1 MWECNRLGNW
11 KAGDGDWLQA
21 WQDSETEQHLLTS
34 LFPSSLPDFI
44 LLPAPSRL
52 PLALS
57 WYFPENAHSWGSL
70 RWLGSNTH
78 PWACHWGQGKGMFQL
93 VYRTSPPPPPDS
105 STLPPPPGSGPLCL
119 APSAPASPWLA
130 VPSLPSGPNQ
140 GLPWLPLHPLVTLLA
155 VSLHGCIPAWCCYIV
170 TWYVFELFV
179 SFQGNHE
186 GCLQLSPASTI
197 YQVS

>member
-105 STLPPPPGSGPLCL
+105 STTLTLPTWPSGCFWNPPACH
-119 APSAPASPWLA
+119 PSRARLWSPMPRSLR
-130 VPSLPSGPNQ
+130 PSLPMACC
-140 GLPWLPLHPLVTLLA
+140 TLTA
-155 VSLHGCIPAWCCYIV
+155 FRS
-170 TWYVFELFV
+170 
-179 SFQGNHE
+179 
-186 GCLQLSPASTI
+186 
-197 YQVS
+197 